1 MIQSTPVMAGSL
13 RGRRR
18 PASNAAGGGQHHGPR
33 TESTIFSC
41 NVVGRRIAQLATR
54 SPLIS
59 GMPDARRRR
68 LTHRAMPVG
77 AIAGVAFVVGVVFGA
92 LHVPPERRGGGQ
104 VARAGGRGGYPPPV
118 GPVSGEGKQRTQLP
132 PLAQTYRDAALT
144 PPTPRP
150 PGGPP

>member
-13 RGRRR
+13 RGRRLR
-18 PASNAAGGGQHHGPR
+18 ASRAAGGRQHHGPR
-33 TESTIFSC
+33 AESTIFSG
-41 NVVGRRIAQLATR
+41 NVVRRRIAQMATR

-92 LHVPPERRGGGQ
+92 LHVPPERRVADQ
-104 VARAGGRGGYPPPV
+104 FARAWQRGDYP
-118 GPVSGEGKQRTQLP
+118 
-132 PLAQTYRDAALT
+132 AMF
-144 PPTPRP
+144 
-150 PGGPP
+150 